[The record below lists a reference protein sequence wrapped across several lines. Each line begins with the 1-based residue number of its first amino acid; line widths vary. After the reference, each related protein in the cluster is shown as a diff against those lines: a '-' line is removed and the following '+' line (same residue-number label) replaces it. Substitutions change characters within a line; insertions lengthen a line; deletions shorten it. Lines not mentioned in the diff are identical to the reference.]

1 MTTEEKLSK
10 AVEFIKSI
18 DNMILPTITTSNIIE
33 SADVYCEECGEE
45 CDIDIIGPNTK
56 YVEADVLEDLKDRAW
71 HLLIDLVD

>member
-18 DNMILPTITTSNIIE
+18 DNIMLPTITTSDLIE
-33 SADVYCEECGEE
+33 SAHVYCEECGEE
-45 CDIDIIGPNTK
+45 CEIDMTGPNTK

-71 HLLIDLVD
+71 HLLIDLAD